1 MRFASRRNAVALIC
15 TFACVRAAAAQEL
28 PKPFSQP
35 LSGREEVLVAIVVAM
50 MLCGFISFLLSGR
63 VSERTHVALALLSV
77 LTGGFGLLV
86 LFGGFLY
93 EAPIAAVL
101 ILLLLVG
108 LFRLMSQ
115 FESGG
120 PKPTPKESKA
130 KSKD

>member
-1 MRFASRRNAVALIC
+1 MRFASRRSAVTLIAAL
-15 TFACVRAAAAQEL
+15 AWARAAAAQEL
-28 PKPFSQP
+28 PKPFAQP
-35 LSGREEVLVAIVVAM
+35 LSGREEVLVAIVAAM
-50 MLCGFISFLLSGR
+50 MLCGLISFLLSGR

-120 PKPTPKESKA
+120 RKPTPKESK
-130 KSKD
+130 D